1 MEFILCD
8 DSMTVKLFLQAV
20 VMLTGEF
27 DASNI
32 HFKQNATS
40 YVLFVIFVFLI
51 STVLNNLLNG
61 LAVSDTQVKF
71 VE

>member
-1 MEFILCD
+1 
-8 DSMTVKLFLQAV
+8 
-20 VMLTGEF
+20 MLTGEF

-32 HFKQNATS
+32 HFKQNAAS

-71 VE
+71 VLR

>member
-1 MEFILCD
+1 
-8 DSMTVKLFLQAV
+8 
-20 VMLTGEF
+20 MLTGEF

-32 HFKQNATS
+32 HFQQNATS

-61 LAVSDTQVKF
+61 LAVSDTQVSETSNILKIVQF
-71 VE
+71 TEFFK